1 MSYNENENIDMKL
14 DTELETEL
22 ETDIDTEWINEF
34 NQIDNNYKHL
44 YLEDLSYILLNCIY
58 INNGN
63 EIIQI
68 KKEKIM
74 IDETKNLITKDKLVK
89 ILKRYNNNNGKIYNV
104 SSILKYNID
113 LEPENIKYYIN
124 ENELKEKE
132 KNPNNF
138 IEVVKKIDNIHWKRS
153 IKMFEDLNNL
163 IIIFYQNYKDTRRIL
178 FKNNKSLKK
187 NLNNK
192 MIK

>member
-1 MSYNENENIDMKL
+1 MSYNENENENI
-14 DTELETEL
+14 DTELDTEL

-63 EIIQI
+63 EIIQV

-89 ILKRYNNNNGKIYNV
+89 ILKKYNNNNGKIYNV

-187 NLNNK
+187 KLK
-192 MIK
+192 Q

>member
-1 MSYNENENIDMKL
+1 M
-14 DTELETEL
+14 
-22 ETDIDTEWINEF
+22 
-34 NQIDNNYKHL
+34 
-44 YLEDLSYILLNCIY
+44 
-58 INNGN
+58 
-63 EIIQI
+63 
-68 KKEKIM
+68 
-74 IDETKNLITKDKLVK
+74 
-89 ILKRYNNNNGKIYNV
+89 
-104 SSILKYNID
+104 KYNID

-187 NLNNK
+187 KLK
-192 MIK
+192 Q